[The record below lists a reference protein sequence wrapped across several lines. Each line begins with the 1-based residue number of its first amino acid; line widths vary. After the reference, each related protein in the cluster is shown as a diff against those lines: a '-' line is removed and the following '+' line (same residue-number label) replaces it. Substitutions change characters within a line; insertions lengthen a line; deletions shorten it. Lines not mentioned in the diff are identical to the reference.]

1 MCVVGQ
7 IPQSK
12 QKIRSLEI
20 FEAVEWESGTWKN
33 KARENGTSLIRA
45 KICC

>member
-12 QKIRSLEI
+12 EKISSLEI
-20 FEAVEWESGTWKN
+20 FKAVESEEGH
-33 KARENGTSLIRA
+33 R
-45 KICC
+45 